1 MLKRKLSAIILT
13 LLLTWMATW
22 AFNIRSAKTNPSTIT
37 VPDDYPTIQQAVDA
51 ADPGDIVYVKQGTY
65 YEHLV
70 LGKNVSLYG
79 EDPGNTVIDGNNTG
93 EVVAVNE
100 DGAMVDGFTIQNGS
114 FGILATSVA
123 RGNISRNI
131 VKNCFFG
138 VSLQS
143 CLMTDLSDNII
154 ISNQHGIR
162 IVNSANVRMRRNN
175 LTDNLYNFDVSVDT
189 ENTPMYVHDIDA
201 SNYLDGKPMYYLVNQ
216 RDIEIPSNA
225 GFVAAVNCDNISAR
239 SLDLRNNVVSV
250 LFISSNDS
258 LIQKLNI
265 SDNEAYGISL
275 VRSEHNVISENTV
288 NNSQWAIRLW
298 YSSIGNE
305 IYGNFVTDSGY
316 GILLHGPL
324 CDQNRIFNNTAM
336 GNYYGIHLG
345 GETYMNV
352 IERNVLTNNTIGL
365 SMDANSMNIWRENMV
380 EGNNVGLY
388 AWATLNNYFYHNNFV
403 GNRRGV
409 SLKDARDFWDNGCEG
424 NYWSDYNG
432 TDLDNDGVGDT
443 ELPWLGVDYFPLV
456 NPFWNAGD
464 VNHDS
469 RINGKDVAILCK
481 AYGTEQGEPNWNPH
495 ADENSDLKIDGEDI
509 AIVATYFNAHFP

>member
-1 MLKRKLSAIILT
+1 
-13 LLLTWMATW
+13 
-22 AFNIRSAKTNPSTIT
+22 
-37 VPDDYPTIQQAVDA
+37 
-51 ADPGDIVYVKQGTY
+51 
-65 YEHLV
+65 
-70 LGKNVSLYG
+70 
-79 EDPGNTVIDGNNTG
+79 
-93 EVVAVNE
+93 
-100 DGAMVDGFTIQNGS
+100 
-114 FGILATSVA
+114 
-123 RGNISRNI
+123 
-131 VKNCFFG
+131 
-138 VSLQS
+138 
-143 CLMTDLSDNII
+143 
-154 ISNQHGIR
+154 
-162 IVNSANVRMRRNN
+162 
-175 LTDNLYNFDVSVDT
+175 
-189 ENTPMYVHDIDA
+189 
-201 SNYLDGKPMYYLVNQ
+201 
-216 RDIEIPSNA
+216 
-225 GFVAAVNCDNISAR
+225 
-239 SLDLRNNVVSV
+239 
-250 LFISSNDS
+250 